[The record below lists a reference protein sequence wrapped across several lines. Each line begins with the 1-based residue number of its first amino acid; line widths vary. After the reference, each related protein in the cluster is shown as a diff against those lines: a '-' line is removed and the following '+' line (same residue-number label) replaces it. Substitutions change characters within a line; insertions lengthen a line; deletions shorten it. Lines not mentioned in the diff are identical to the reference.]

1 MSLGALGQQRE
12 QAAVFEAR
20 AVEAVYE
27 DEWRYIFAP
36 LGAGELTQ
44 LVITGLSLPGTATET
59 CLAFFAISTAAGSS
73 RAVTSSGK
81 KLANS
86 PRAAALTVTTVRRM
100 LREPRVTRG
109 GARRPAKRAA
119 RFVAAMEIRCDRR
132 TDLPSRTDLA
142 FDHREMSVF
151 GRHEELGGFAS
162 RLFKSSTQCA
172 ACQSV

>member
-27 DEWRYIFAP
+27 DEWNTSSPP

-59 CLAFFAISTAAGSS
+59 CRAFLAISTAAGSS

-86 PRAAALTVTTVRRM
+86 PRAAALTVTTVRRV
-100 LREPRVTRG
+100 LREPRFTRG
-109 GARRPAKRAA
+109 GARYDPAKRAA
-119 RFVAAMEIRCDRR
+119 RFVAAME
-132 TDLPSRTDLA
+132 
-142 FDHREMSVF
+142 
-151 GRHEELGGFAS
+151 
-162 RLFKSSTQCA
+162 
-172 ACQSV
+172 